1 VFRGLQ
7 RAAVAARKAP
17 TSTVQ
22 LARYANSRKR
32 TATTAATHRRKRRP
46 KLSNIQEP
54 FFLLFALKKKRKIE
68 AFALVYFTAYRASPA
83 ISHLR
88 TERIPLAASRFPI
101 SSEAAYF
108 SARDTTR
115 SRRLSKSFFSLHH
128 PSGGSERKR
137 KKKEREG
144 VTPSLYTRLSV
155 SSLIS
160 V

>member
-1 VFRGLQ
+1 MQ
-7 RAAVAARKAP
+7 TA
-17 TSTVQ
+17 S
-22 LARYANSRKR
+22 KR

-46 KLSNIQEP
+46 KLSSIQEP
-54 FFLLFALKKKRKIE
+54 FFPLFALKKKRKIE
-68 AFALVYFTAYRASPA
+68 VFALVYFTAYRASPA

-88 TERIPLAASRFPI
+88 AERIPLAASRFPI
-101 SSEAAYF
+101 SSKAAYF
-108 SARDTTR
+108 SARGTAR
-115 SRRLSKSFFSLHH
+115 SSSLKELFSLHH
-128 PSGGSERKR
+128 PSGGSEREG